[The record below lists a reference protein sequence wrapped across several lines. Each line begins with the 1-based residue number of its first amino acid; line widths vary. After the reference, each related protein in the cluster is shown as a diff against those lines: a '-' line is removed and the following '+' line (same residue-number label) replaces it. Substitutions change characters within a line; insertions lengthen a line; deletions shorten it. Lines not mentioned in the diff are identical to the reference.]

1 MTENGM
7 GRACGPYEKKKN
19 EYRILLGNPDV
30 KRPLGQHRWDAMDVK
45 EIGIEGI
52 DWIRLACCCEHG
64 TELILS

>member
-30 KRPLGQHRWDAMDVK
+30 RGHLDN
-45 EIGIEGI
+45 I
-52 DWIRLACCCEHG
+52 DGMLWMLKK
-64 TELILS
+64 